1 MVGTEHDTPEHSHT
15 KCAGDASL
23 GHRNLISYSRALACW
38 GSLGGFDE
46 EEGVLAFAGG
56 SWIPVIGN
64 GAFRTDNTVSPTTLV
79 DRADNFFAGRQRGY
93 SVKVRDTGQD
103 DDLQEECGARG
114 LVAYGEPV
122 PEMICHKLLP
132 VPDLAQGLRLHQV
145 TDAGGITAFTNVN
158 TDAYATYGMPGDVLP
173 DIFDQPDVVL
183 ADPDTVIVVAYL
195 DDRPVAAALTYFSD
209 GIASLQWVGTVSDV
223 RHLSLGRAV
232 TVWATNVAFERGAMA
247 CTLQA
252 SPMGQPLY
260 ADLGYQTI
268 YHYRD
273 LVRWTAPTI

>member
-1 MVGTEHDTPEHSHT
+1 MVGTEHDTPERNDTSS
-15 KCAGDASL
+15 CDDATL
-23 GHRNLISYSRALACW
+23 GHRNLIAYSRALACW

-46 EEGVLAFAGG
+46 GEGVLAYAGG

-64 GAFRTDNTVSPTTLV
+64 GAFRTDDTVSPAALV
-79 DRADNFFAGRQRGY
+79 DRADGFFAERQRGY

-103 DDLQEECGARG
+103 DDLQKECEARG
-114 LVAYGEPV
+114 LVFYGEPV
-122 PEMICHKLLP
+122 PEMICHRTLP
-132 VPDLAQGLRLHQV
+132 VLDLPQGVRLDKV
-145 TDAGGITAFTNVN
+145 TDAEGLIAFNTVN

-183 ADPDTVIVVAYL
+183 ADKDTHFVVAYL
-195 DDRPVAAALTYFSD
+195 NDRPVAAALTYLSD

-232 TVWATNVAFERGAMA
+232 TVWATNVAFEQGAAA

-260 ADLGYQTI
+260 ADLGYKTI